1 MSDKGILL
9 KISECEILKT
19 MDEMCAESLPPE
31 LHNMWEEVRDCLL
44 ETRSQLE
51 PMTPTIGDICALI
64 KQRETPI
71 APPNAGGNA
80 T

>member
-19 MDEMCAESLPPE
+19 VDVMCAESLPPD
-31 LHNMWEEVRDCLL
+31 LHNAWEEVRDCLIC
-44 ETRSQLE
+44 TRQRLGE
-51 PMTPTIGDICALI
+51 LAPTACDVAALI

-71 APPNAGGNA
+71 AHKEEA
-80 T
+80 